1 MELSFEWDPR
11 KAASNQVKH
20 GIPFEE
26 AISAFADPLVRI
38 FDDPD
43 PSGGERRELLIGHD
57 VRRRLLVVCFVER
70 SIGFASSAHAGR
82 HDRRGRTMKKAP
94 RKRGGAGAA
103 EMRPEYRFDYGK
115 AKPNRFAERVPKNAV
130 AVVLAPDVAS
140 VFDSSDSVN
149 SLLRSVIKAMPAR
162 GKKARKAG

>member
-1 MELSFEWDPR
+1 
-11 KAASNQVKH
+11 
-20 GIPFEE
+20 
-26 AISAFADPLVRI
+26 
-38 FDDPD
+38 
-43 PSGGERRELLIGHD
+43 
-57 VRRRLLVVCFVER
+57 
-70 SIGFASSAHAGR
+70 
-82 HDRRGRTMKKAP
+82 MKKAP
-94 RKRGGAGAA
+94 RKRGGTGAA
-103 EMRPEYRFDYGK
+103 EMRPEYRFDYGR